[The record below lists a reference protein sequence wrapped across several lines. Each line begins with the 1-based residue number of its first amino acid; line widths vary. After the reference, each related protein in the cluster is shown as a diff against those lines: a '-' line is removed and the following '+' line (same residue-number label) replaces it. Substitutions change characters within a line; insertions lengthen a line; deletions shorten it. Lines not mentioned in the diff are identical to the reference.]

1 MATPLTLDA
10 TRIDGGPVV
19 VTATGEIDLSNVDRF
34 TAGLSG
40 AARTAGTG
48 PVTVDLSAVR
58 YVDSAAI
65 NALFTMADVMEQMHL
80 IVHPLLMRVLDI
92 SGLTRLA
99 KVEAA
104 AADGAG

>member
-1 MATPLTLDA
+1 MATPLTLDT
-10 TRIDGGPVV
+10 TRTDGGPVV
-19 VTATGEIDLSNVDRF
+19 LTATGEIDLSNVDRF

-40 AARTAGTG
+40 AAERAGAG

-65 NALFTMADVMEQMHL
+65 NALFSMADVLEHLRL

-92 SGLTRLA
+92 SGLTA
-99 KVEAA
+99 IADVEPAVTE
-104 AADGAG
+104 GAR